1 MSARDQ
7 AIRLLAGTSATGRAF
22 LETAAEALA
31 LGLGAPWA
39 GFARA
44 GTKPGKYEIL
54 ILWNRGT
61 LSEDI
66 PYDGADSPCEAL
78 YLGASS
84 SPYYFCA
91 EGVCRRFTNPQLLKD
106 LGAES
111 YRGEAILDSQGQ
123 VLGHVFAISDEPA
136 IDDADA
142 EAFFRLVAQRA
153 GSEYKRLLIDQ
164 ARQRRELGDRS
175 IIENL
180 PDLVC
185 RFQPD
190 GTLTYVN
197 GAYCRFFS
205 RKPDELLG
213 RTFFDLIPEEDHAGA
228 RAHLASITQDRPEAT
243 YEHQVIAPG
252 GEIRWQTWTDRAI
265 FGHDGRVLEI
275 YSIGRDITEQKRAV
289 LALEESEEFVRLTTD
304 MVPALIAY
312 IDPDLRYRFANKA
325 YEEWFGLS
333 REAVMGMTVPEV
345 IGAAAF
351 ERVRPTIQRALAG
364 EAFTTEYRVPYER
377 AGERSIRA
385 HYAPHFAGGNKPVGY
400 VVLVQDTSEEERA
413 EEALRESEALIRS
426 ITDVV
431 PALIAD
437 IGPDLRYRFVNAAY
451 TDWFGKSREEV
462 LGSSLVE
469 NIGEDRFALARP
481 RVEEALAGRE
491 VNFETSF
498 PYASGDERQVR
509 VQFRPRFTKH
519 GEPDG
524 FVGYAQDVS
533 EEKRA
538 EEAIR
543 ESEELI
549 RSTTDMVPALIAH
562 VGPDLRYRF
571 VNQAYSDWFGKSRDE
586 IIGCQ
591 VPEVVGDDKFSDL
604 QHHIGQALAGQAV
617 SYEMS
622 LHHRLAGLR
631 QVRVQYRPRFTKS
644 GAMDGIVA
652 LIQDISDQKQTEREL
667 QDAKEIAERTNAAKT
682 RFLAAASHDLRQPLH
697 AVKLLLAA
705 LSDAADEERR
715 RDIAARMS
723 TGVESM
729 GSMLNALLDVSE
741 LEAGGVQPEITD
753 FPVNGLFDLVA
764 SSVAP
769 RARAKDLDL
778 RIIRSSVS
786 LRSDPALLARVV
798 ENFLT
803 NAVRYTE
810 SGKVLLGCRRR
821 NGTVRIEVWDSG
833 IGIPQD
839 QFSDIFEEFRQLDN
853 PGRDRSKG
861 LGLGLA
867 IAGRMAEML
876 NHPIDVRSTLDK
888 GSMFA
893 VEVPLGEARAE
904 TPASALSPVRNEV
917 SLEGVTILIVENDL
931 DVLEATAELL
941 GDWGAHVIPAM
952 SCEEAVQEAGGA
964 SLPDL
969 IIADYRLTDQLT
981 GLDTIQR
988 VRELHSVAIPAI
1000 ILTGDTTP
1008 TLVRKIESSG
1018 HAVLIKPVAAERL
1031 LSLIGRLLDRA
1042 ATAA

>member
-22 LETAAEALA
+22 LETAAEAVA
-31 LGLGAPWA
+31 LGLGVPWA

-44 GTKPGKYEIL
+44 NAKPGENEIL
-54 ILWNRGT
+54 VLWSHGKLARPLFYET
-61 LSEDI
+61 
-66 PYDGADSPCEAL
+66 ADSPCETL
-78 YLGASS
+78 YLGARST
-84 SPYYFCA
+84 PYHFCP
-91 EGVCRRFTNPQLLKD
+91 EGVARRFSNPAFLKE

-111 YRGEAILDSQGQ
+111 YRGEAILDGRGE
-123 VLGHVFAISDEPA
+123 VLGHVFALSDRPDS
-136 IDDADA
+136 DDPDA
-142 EAFFRLVAQRA
+142 RAFFRLVAQRA
-153 GSEYKRLLIDQ
+153 GSEYKRLLIEQ
-164 ARQRRELGDRS
+164 ARQQRELGDRS

-197 GAYCRFFS
+197 GAYCRFFG
-205 RKPDELLG
+205 RQVDELLG
-213 RTFFDLIPEEDHAGA
+213 RSFFELIPEEDHAGA
-228 RAHLASITQDRPEAT
+228 RAHLATITLEKPEAS

-252 GEIRWQTWTDRAI
+252 GEIRWQSWTDRGI
-265 FGHDGRVLEI
+265 FGYDGRLLEI
-275 YSIGRDITEQKRAV
+275 YSIGRDITEQRRAV
-289 LALEESEEFVRLTTD
+289 QALRESEEFVRLTTD

-312 IDPDLRYRFANKA
+312 VDPDLRYRFVNKA
-325 YEEWFGLS
+325 YEDWFGLS
-333 REAVMGMTVPEV
+333 REAVIGMTLPELL
-345 IGAAAF
+345 GDAAF
-351 ERVRPTIQRALAG
+351 ENVRSSIQRVLAG
-364 EAFTTEYRVPYER
+364 DAFTTEYRVHYAH

-385 HYAPHFAGGNKPVGY
+385 HYAPHFAGGDKPVGY
-400 VVLVQDTSEEERA
+400 VALVQDISEEKRA

-451 TDWFGKSREEV
+451 AEWFGKSRAKV
-462 LGSSLVE
+462 LGSSVIE
-469 NIGEDRFALARP
+469 NIGTERFALARP
-481 RVEEALAGRE
+481 RVDEALAGRE
-491 VNFETSF
+491 VNFETTF
-498 PYASGDERQVR
+498 PHAGGEDRQVR
-509 VQFRPRFTKH
+509 VQFRPRFANDGK
-519 GEPDG
+519 PDG
-524 FVGYAQDVS
+524 FVGYAQDIS

-562 VGPDLRYRF
+562 IGPDLRYRF
-571 VNQAYSDWFGKSRDE
+571 VNEAYSDWFGQARDE
-586 IIGCQ
+586 IIGRR
-591 VPEVVGDDKFSDL
+591 VPDVVGEDKFSDL
-604 QHHIGQALAGQAV
+604 QHHIEQALTGQAV
-617 SYEMS
+617 SHEMS
-622 LHHRLAGLR
+622 LRHRLAGLR

-644 GAMDGIVA
+644 GTTDGFVA

-697 AVKLLLAA
+697 ALKLLLAA
-705 LSDAADEERR
+705 LPETSDETRR
-715 RDIAARMS
+715 REIAARMA

-741 LEAGGVQPEITD
+741 LEAGAIEPEITD
-753 FPVNGLFDLVA
+753 FPINGLFDLVA

-769 RARAKDLDL
+769 QARAKDLDL
-778 RIIRSSVS
+778 RIIRSSAS

-810 SGKVLLGCRRR
+810 CGKILIGCRRR
-821 NGTVRIEVWDSG
+821 NGAVRIEVWDSG
-833 IGIPQD
+833 IGIPQH
-839 QFSDIFEEFRQLDN
+839 QFADIFEEFRQLDN

-876 NHPIDVRSTLDK
+876 HHPIDVRSTLHK

-893 VEVPLGEARAE
+893 IEVPLGEARAE
-904 TPASALSPVRNEV
+904 KPAKAPGLARNKA
-917 SLEGVTILIVENDL
+917 SLKGANILIVENDL
-931 DVLEATAELL
+931 EVLEATTELL
-941 GDWGAHVIPAM
+941 SDWGAHAIPAM
-952 SCEEAVQEAGGA
+952 SFEEAIQEAGGE
-964 SLPDL
+964 SVPDL
-969 IIADYRLTDQLT
+969 VIADYRLTDRQT
-981 GLDTIQR
+981 GLDAIQR
-988 VRELHSVAIPAI
+988 VREMHAAAIPAV
-1000 ILTGDTTP
+1000 ILTGDTAP
-1008 TLVRKIESSG
+1008 ALLKEIESSG
-1018 HAVLIKPVAAERL
+1018 NAVLIKPVAAERL
-1031 LSLIGRLLDRA
+1031 LTLIGQLLDRA
-1042 ATAA
+1042 APAA